1 MGPSQGAIS
10 AVPFRL
16 SRLGLSLFLCIFLQF
31 RSHTE
36 AHPRCHSCCPI
47 SFVKARTFISPMIF
61 LAFSPL
67 ILKPTQGAMSAVPPP
82 SSKLGL
88 LFFLRFSS
96 NFASYIEG
104 QSRCH
109 FCGTVSFVKARTLNF
124 LLGFSCNIAS
134 HTEARSRCHCCGTV
148 SFVKARAFTLPK
160 GFPAFFASHTEAYSR
175 CYFCGQFEN

>member
-1 MGPSQGAIS
+1 MPFLLPHFVCQGS
-10 AVPFRL
+10 DFHF
-16 SRLGLSLFLCIFLQF
+16 SYD
-31 RSHTE
+31 
-36 AHPRCHSCCPI
+36 
-47 SFVKARTFISPMIF
+47 F

-160 GFPAFFASHTEAYSR
+160 GFPAFSPLTLRLTLGAISAA
-175 CYFCGQFEN
+175 N